1 MIIETARR
9 LDDTEKA
16 EAGGPQDRECRDVQ
30 ISEQINRRAN
40 GSPEQ
45 LLKAIG
51 YLPGPLG
58 ILRITGQRTRSIL
71 LATEFST
78 SVDRLTWLTA
88 SPRLTGFNRS
98 LSTTQ
103 WLTFTVA
110 VTIPFIRQD
119 PFNFNV
125 EISVSC
131 NLCRYQDPA
140 GFRPRVLVNTSGSP
154 ATFGG
159 RWRSHSNQGRWSL
172 RNQVSQ
178 DSTRIGGTMS
188 RSKAYLLSLSTRSS
202 TVLPPMRTV
211 RMLISF

>member
-1 MIIETARR
+1 M
-9 LDDTEKA
+9 
-16 EAGGPQDRECRDVQ
+16 G
-30 ISEQINRRAN
+30 
-40 GSPEQ
+40 
-45 LLKAIG
+45 
-51 YLPGPLG
+51 
-58 ILRITGQRTRSIL
+58 TGQRTRSIL

-78 SVDRLTWLTA
+78 SVDRLTWLTWLTA

-140 GFRPRVLVNTSGSP
+140 GFRPRAEEN
-154 ATFGG
+154 A
-159 RWRSHSNQGRWSL
+159 QGPQQFFDRLPLDRCAFDSL
-172 RNQVSQ
+172 AVVCLDLIVSAEGMSW
-178 DSTRIGGTMS
+178 DGMIGTTYFLM
-188 RSKAYLLSLSTRSS
+188 A
-202 TVLPPMRTV
+202 
-211 RMLISF
+211 I